1 MWWEK
6 GCQCT
11 STSRSRQ
18 VIKMLPLDM
27 KSNLKM
33 LKKDALLVWACFKIE
48 LHTDQ
53 ILTLKNVFVC
63 LCQCHLGC
71 PWVSPPSVPTCTSRL
86 PPWAMLSATP
96 PQAYIIQSPPVT
108 TQTSRPPM
116 AWWQV
121 SRDGAGEEEFVKN
134 KKANHELSWSIKSI
148 NVFCMY

>member
-1 MWWEK
+1 MWCDE

-11 STSRSRQ
+11 SSQCTSCSRQ

-33 LKKDALLVWACFKIE
+33 LKKDA
-48 LHTDQ
+48 HGSDPD
-53 ILTLKNVFVC
+53 LKNVFVC

-121 SRDGAGEEEFVKN
+121 SRDDAREEKFVKT

-148 NVFCMY
+148 SVFCMS